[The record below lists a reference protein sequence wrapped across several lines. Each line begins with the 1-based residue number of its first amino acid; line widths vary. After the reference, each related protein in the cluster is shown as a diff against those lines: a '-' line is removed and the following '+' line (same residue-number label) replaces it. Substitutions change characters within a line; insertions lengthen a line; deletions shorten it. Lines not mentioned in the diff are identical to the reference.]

1 MNLVEAF
8 SLLFLFIAC
17 YGTML
22 LSGWAV
28 DKLLRRFFGCGIFP
42 EDYFK

>member
-1 MNLVEAF
+1 MADAF
-8 SLLFLFIAC
+8 ALLFLFIAC

-22 LSGWAV
+22 LGGWAI
-28 DKLLRRFFGCGIFP
+28 DKVLRRFFNVGIFP